1 MMLLKYDSSEG
12 YFFKDGKY
20 QKIDTVAKDD
30 LYNMINT
37 ILGEEEIEL
46 QEYKEKTIQNVA
58 HDIIYMH
65 IYNKLSDVK
74 NKKSELIDFF
84 KNVYKE
90 KIEKYT
96 KEIDL
101 KI

>member
-12 YFFKDGKY
+12 YFLKDGQY
-20 QKIDTVAKDD
+20 QKIDTIAKDD

-96 KEIDL
+96 KEFDQNI
-101 KI
+101 